1 MARDRLP
8 GDAAA
13 GGLPRS
19 WHAAPASSS
28 RWRRRWRPSA
38 RRGYPWTQFPG
49 LHAGE
54 EAPGRP
60 APRLVRRRAIQG
72 ALLALGAPVG
82 WLTIQALAGSAPT
95 EQISQHPG
103 LYTYLLL
110 ATAVVLSAV
119 GALVGRAEESLE
131 LANELLTELSY
142 TDAGTGL
149 KNRRYLE
156 ARLEEELAESQ
167 RRGRPVALAI
177 LDLDAFKTVNDRFGH
192 PTGDEMLASVG
203 DALLSVSR
211 RGETVARLGGEEFAI
226 LLPGSTGPEAEAAAE
241 RARQAVEATRL
252 PGSSE
257 ELAVT
262 TSAGVAS
269 TAELGPLSPTDLYD
283 RADAALYNAK
293 RRGGNCVLLASR
305 PG

>member
-28 RWRRRWRPSA
+28 HWRRRWRPSA

-49 LHAGE
+49 LHGGE

-60 APRLVRRRAIQG
+60 APRLVRRRALQG
-72 ALLALGAPVG
+72 ALLALGAPAG
-82 WLTIQALAGSAPT
+82 WLMIQALAGSAPT

-119 GALVGRAEESLE
+119 GALIGRAEESLE

-149 KNRRYLE
+149 KNRRYLK

-167 RRGRPVALAI
+167 RRGGPVALAI

-192 PTGDEMLASVG
+192 PTGDQMLS
-203 DALLSVSR
+203 
-211 RGETVARLGGEEFAI
+211 
-226 LLPGSTGPEAEAAAE
+226 
-241 RARQAVEATRL
+241 
-252 PGSSE
+252 
-257 ELAVT
+257 
-262 TSAGVAS
+262 
-269 TAELGPLSPTDLYD
+269 
-283 RADAALYNAK
+283 
-293 RRGGNCVLLASR
+293 
-305 PG
+305 

>member
-1 MARDRLP
+1 M
-8 GDAAA
+8 
-13 GGLPRS
+13 PRFV
-19 WHAAPASSS
+19 W
-28 RWRRRWRPSA
+28 
-38 RRGYPWTQFPG
+38 
-49 LHAGE
+49 
-54 EAPGRP
+54 
-60 APRLVRRRAIQG
+60 RRAIQG

-95 EQISQHPG
+95 EQVSQHPG
-103 LYTYLLL
+103 LYTYLLIS
-110 ATAVVLSAV
+110 TAVVLSAV
-119 GALVGRAEESLE
+119 GALIGRAEESLE

-167 RRGRPVALAI
+167 RRGGPVALAI

>member
-8 GDAAA
+8 NDAAV
-13 GGLPRS
+13 GLPRS
-19 WHAAPASSS
+19 WHASPASSS
-28 RWRRRWRPSA
+28 RWRRLWHPSA
-38 RRGYPWTQFPG
+38 RLGYPWSHVPG
-49 LHAGE
+49 LHPGE
-54 EAPGRP
+54 GAPGRP
-60 APRLVRRRAIQG
+60 AQHLVVRRAIQG

-82 WLTIQALAGSAPT
+82 WLTIQALAGSTPT
-95 EQISQHPG
+95 EQVSQHPG
-103 LYTYLLL
+103 LYAYLLVG
-110 ATAVVLSAV
+110 TAVVLFAV
-119 GALVGRAEESLE
+119 GALIGRAEESLE

-167 RRGRPVALAI
+167 RRGVPVALAI
-177 LDLDAFKTVNDRFGH
+177 LDLDGFKAVNDRFGH

-203 DALLSVSR
+203 GALLSVSR

-226 LLPGSTGPEAEAAAE
+226 LLPGSTGPQAEAAAE

-252 PGSSE
+252 RGHQG
-257 ELAVT
+257 LAVT

-269 TAELGPLSPTDLYD
+269 TAELGPLSPAELYV
-283 RADAALYNAK
+283 RADGALYSAK
-293 RRGGNCVLLASR
+293 RCGGNCVLLAS
-305 PG
+305 GSG

>member
-1 MARDRLP
+1 
-8 GDAAA
+8 
-13 GGLPRS
+13 
-19 WHAAPASSS
+19 
-28 RWRRRWRPSA
+28 
-38 RRGYPWTQFPG
+38 
-49 LHAGE
+49 
-54 EAPGRP
+54 
-60 APRLVRRRAIQG
+60 
-72 ALLALGAPVG
+72 VG

-95 EQISQHPG
+95 EQVSQHPG
-103 LYTYLLL
+103 LYAYLLF
-110 ATAVVLSAV
+110 ATAVALSAV
-119 GALVGRAEESLE
+119 GALIGRAEESLE

-156 ARLEEELAESQ
+156 ARLEEEFAESQ
-167 RRGRPVALAI
+167 RRGVPVALAI
-177 LDLDAFKTVNDRFGH
+177 LDLDGFKAVNDRFGH
-192 PTGDEMLASVG
+192 PIGDEMLASVG
-203 DALLSVSR
+203 GALLSVSR

-226 LLPGSTGPEAEAAAE
+226 LLPGSAGPQAEAAAE

-252 PGSSE
+252 RGHQG
-257 ELAVT
+257 LAVT

>member
-38 RRGYPWTQFPG
+38 RRGYPWNQFPG
-49 LHAGE
+49 PHAGE
-54 EAPGRP
+54 EAPGHP

-156 ARLEEELAESQ
+156 ARLEEELAESE
-167 RRGRPVALAI
+167 RRGGPVALAI
-177 LDLDAFKTVNDRFGH
+177 LDLDAFKAVNDRFGH
-192 PTGDEMLASVG
+192 PTGDELLASVG
-203 DALLSVSR
+203 GALMSVSR

-252 PGSSE
+252 PGSCE
-257 ELAVT
+257 ELVVT

-269 TAELGPLSPTDLYD
+269 TAELGPLSPADLYD
-283 RADAALYNAK
+283 QADAALYNAK
-293 RRGGNCVLLASR
+293 RRGGNCVLLAGR
-305 PG
+305 